1 MLKPVKPRGRVVAV
15 LINRDRDSSLTST
28 RLQSVSVSYSGFEGE
43 AHGGLT
49 RKSCSRVKLQYEPGT
64 EIRNTR
70 QISILS
76 EEELRQIARS
86 MEIGHLEPEWIG
98 ANLLITGIPELTL
111 LPPSSRLLF
120 SGGVSIVVD
129 MENGPC
135 KFPGEIIDQHF
146 PGCGRRFPKAA
157 QHLRGVTGWVECEGV
172 LSVGD
177 EVSLHIPVQPRHPC
191 YTGELKY

>member
-1 MLKPVKPRGRVVAV
+1 MLKPAKPRGRVVAV
-15 LINRDRDSSLTST
+15 LINRDRDSSLAST
-28 RLQSVSVSYSGFEGE
+28 RLQSVSVCYSGFEGE

-135 KFPGEIIDQHF
+135 KFPGEIIDEHF
-146 PGCGRRFPKAA
+146 PGCGRRFAKAA

-177 EVSLHIPVQPRHPC
+177 EVSLHIPVQPRHPR